1 MFRRFALVAALALAA
16 AAAQGCVT
24 IDPHADNVPQEAVDR
39 DYSECENRAF
49 VSTAFVKAGD
59 DAETKQQAIID
70 ECMKEKGYTA
80 N

>member
-1 MFRRFALVAALALAA
+1 MFRRFALAAALALAA
-16 AAAQGCVT
+16 AAMGCGSIV
-24 IDPHADNVPQEAVDR
+24 PHADNVPQEAVDR
-39 DYSECENRAF
+39 DYSECENRAY

-80 N
+80 K

>member
-1 MFRRFALVAALALAA
+1 MFRRFALAAALALAA
-16 AAAQGCVT
+16 SALGCVT
-24 IDPHADNVPQEAVDR
+24 IGPRADNVPQEAVDR

-49 VSTAFVKAGD
+49 VSTAFIKAGD

-80 N
+80 K